1 MPTISTFFGIAI
13 RMFFSDHPPPH
24 FHAVYQR
31 YRAVIAIESGAL
43 LLAGRCLRPS
53 TACCGNGRRGIAR
66 S

>member
-24 FHAVYQR
+24 FHAVYQH
-31 YRAVIAIESGAL
+31 YRAVIAIESGAIIGGSL
-43 LLAGRCLRPS
+43 PAAVQRAKSGG
-53 TACCGNGRRGIAR
+53 ADGVIAQ